1 MAKSTVGLW
10 ALPVAIIGI
19 WAILREAKSF
29 KLPSFPEW
37 PEFPTIQFKGTQDL
51 LDEQSQQL
59 QTYESER
66 VADASRIE
74 AERASTQ
81 LAIGNYGIVD
91 GPQGAYSGSWYNT
104 PNKAGDSCH
113 VMSATSRASNAT
125 RYFTGAYCR
134 NARAAGLIQ

>member
-1 MAKSTVGLW
+1 MAKGAARSYGW
-10 ALPVAIIGI
+10 ALGLVAV

-29 KLPSFPEW
+29 EFPSW

-59 QTYESER
+59 QTYEAER
-66 VADASRIE
+66 VADAARIE

-81 LAIGNYGIVD
+81 LAVGNYGIVD
-91 GPQGAYSGSWYNT
+91 GPQGAYTGTWYNT

-125 RYFTGAYCR
+125 RYFTGQYCR
-134 NARAAGLIQ
+134 NARAQGLIE